1 MWAIFVLSTFFCC
14 VRLDASLLGGKTA
27 LKIDE
32 FNSDHFGQILERAN
46 LDCNRLDS
54 HLYWHKHEAVID
66 ATKQIVEG
74 VLYEFK
80 LRQRPTNCRET
91 DVLLKDVKQHGS
103 VCTITPD
110 SPIKLCSVRVWHR
123 PWKEPPM
130 EVTVNDYWLFTTDD
144 GIYRQIYQISGKDGS
159 ASVSW
164 DEEEIEELVDRFN
177 LESNTAFVYKFVN
190 TEVIQPEPPSSDGQ
204 SHIIVYLEETKCRKP
219 GEIEAF
225 SSVKE
230 SECFNQLTGNSFRC
244 RLIQNEGGKQ
254 MTRLGECQSSDM
266 KPSSMWRLYLAEQS
280 NASDVCQPEV
290 ANETV
295 NVENIQIFARSDVL
309 SVDNPDWEPVLQ
321 QYINQSVWE
330 YNRRSNCAYM
340 YKMHV
345 VKEVKH
351 EVILIRISYKPQQ
364 LSPPGILTFKL
375 LLQETDCRKNKGYL
389 ENMDK
394 FLKECQK
401 INMSKAIEQ
410 CKVSVK
416 PTKLGEFQQL
426 QFTIGECKRL
436 PSQFPIMLGSVKPM
450 NLEERKDP
458 LFQSVV
464 NQTVEQYNA
473 QSNSLY
479 LFDFEKLLEATVQT
493 VSGKRYLMNIT
504 LKATGCKRGSAETC
518 LSPSNTT
525 FMHCQVSVL
534 RKLWM
539 ASTTINFTKC
549 WESVLLLQPVVG
561 VWEEIATEKLSDQTL
576 ERVLENSLMAY
587 KKLYDNQ
594 SDYTLDYVTDARRL
608 KMDTRELDTFLL
620 HLKGKSTKENRLKC
634 HVKVLRENDAN
645 NGEMYFV
652 HNCLRKERR
661 ERLNPGSPRLMSE
674 EEMNSHKF
682 QTLTVKANKRF
693 NSMSNDTYFYR
704 AVRVTNA
711 STQIVSGILTQF
723 DIHLKKTVCSKEEN
737 EDIHGGFQ
745 SLKCGLSHSNLT
757 TLCKVK
763 FWEQP
768 WKGEETLEVMD
779 CNVKQPNI
787 NSIEVHSLTE
797 VLQSKAYFSEMLFRV
812 VSVFNLKTGH
822 SVLYQ
827 AHHVEE
833 LVQTVNTVY
842 FDLTHYGL
850 QSAHPGE
857 YKFKLILRPTK
868 CKKWSDAVHFYQNNL
883 VKCQASIRH
892 HVVTCGVKV
901 TREDNLQTREH
912 VELSGC
918 RYLYIGSW
926 LNRRALTNKELMDVK
941 FQEIVDRAVKTFN
954 LKTTSTHWYKLFV
967 VEDAAV
973 EQFSGK
979 LITFELLLMPSSC
992 RVEKINMSNETN
1004 STECGEMQN
1013 KMLISCQVRYW
1024 NRAWIE
1030 NQETI
1035 DVKDCAIITQP
1046 SKTRETG
1053 SSDWLVQKANRERC
1067 AESLLPRLIHIF
1079 NNRTNSIYIYDQR
1092 PKIHEIQEHP
1102 VPGTRL
1108 TFDLYLEPNLDHANC
1123 SVNNETESGCPL
1135 DKHFYTC
1142 KATYWARPWM
1152 DDELLE
1158 LTQCMM
1164 IEANLLKFYSQPF
1177 TGAKLALK
1185 EMKDQAIELYNTKLA
1200 NGYVFGSTNITNV
1213 SHEFAGGLKTTFILN
1228 MRPIA
1233 CKLEREK
1240 KGCDLSKTVVRAHC
1254 FVTVWYRPWMQQ
1266 TRQLFLTKCREYF
1279 DGGSSTKPQP
1289 LSNEERNTPEFKSML
1304 DTMLTMYK
1312 PDVPLT
1318 YEVEKILNA
1327 KVKVDNQWRNI
1338 TFNLFLKPNGCNQT
1352 LPNADDPRCVN
1363 WEKQDTVRCEA
1374 EVCDLAGDN
1383 GGKRLYL
1390 RNCQILWKRES
1401 KRPLNSDELLTTW
1414 FKESVQSAWKL
1425 QQSVRQQSNFY
1436 TVVDMEDATIERD
1449 QEEVVEYTLKFAET
1463 ECTKDVGEES
1473 FVHGVS
1479 ESCPVKNDPDKM
1491 SCRIVLTR
1499 KPNGYNHLKANCQAQ
1514 M

>member
-1 MWAIFVLSTFFCC
+1 MWSIFVLSTFLCC
-14 VRLDASLLGGKTA
+14 LRVDASLPGGKTP

-32 FNSDHFGQILERAN
+32 FNSNHFGQILKRAN
-46 LDCNRLDS
+46 LDCNRLDN
-54 HLYWHKHEAVID
+54 HPYWHKHEAVID

-80 LRQRPTNCRET
+80 LRQRPTNCRKT
-91 DVLLKDVKQHGS
+91 DVLLKDVKQHGP
-103 VCTITPD
+103 VCTITSD
-110 SPIKLCSVRVWHR
+110 SLIKLCSVRVWHR

-130 EVTVNDYWLFTTDD
+130 EVTVNDYWLFTADD
-144 GIYRQIYQISGKDGS
+144 GIYKQIYQISRKDGS
-159 ASVSW
+159 EGVSW
-164 DEEEIEELVDRFN
+164 DEAEIEELVDRFN
-177 LESNTAFVYKFVN
+177 LQSDVEFVYKLAN
-190 TEVIQPEPPSSDGQ
+190 TEVIHPEPPALDGQ
-204 SHIIVYLEETKCRKP
+204 SHIIVHLNETKCHKP
-219 GEIEAF
+219 GETEAF
-225 SSVKE
+225 SNVKE
-230 SECFNQLTGNSFRC
+230 NECFNQLTGNSFQC
-244 RLIQNEGGKQ
+244 KLIQNEGGKQ
-254 MTRLGECQSSDM
+254 MARLGECQSPDRNL
-266 KPSSMWRLYLAEQS
+266 SSMWRLYLAEQS
-280 NASDVCQPEV
+280 NVSDVCRPEEV
-290 ANETV
+290 TNETV
-295 NVENIQIFARSDVL
+295 NVEKIQIFARSDIL
-309 SVDNPDWEPVLQ
+309 SVDNSDWEPMLQ
-321 QYINQSVWE
+321 RYFNQSVWE

-351 EVILIRISYKPQQ
+351 E

-375 LLQETDCRKNKGYL
+375 LLQETDCKKNEGYL
-389 ENMDK
+389 ENMEK
-394 FLKECQK
+394 FLEECQK
-401 INMSKAIEQ
+401 INMSKPIEQ

-426 QFTIGECKRL
+426 QLTIDECKRL
-436 PSQFPIMLGSVKPM
+436 PSKFPIMLGSVKPM
-450 NLEERKDP
+450 NSEEREDP

-473 QSNSLY
+473 QSNSVY
-479 LFDFEKLLEATVQT
+479 LFDLENLLEATVQT

-525 FMHCQVSVL
+525 IMHCQVSVL
-534 RKLWM
+534 QKLWM
-539 ASTTINFTKC
+539 ASTKINFTNC

-561 VWEEIATEKLSDQTL
+561 VWEEIGTEKLSDQTF
-576 ERVLENSLMAY
+576 ERIVENSLMAY
-587 KKLYDNQ
+587 KNTYDNQ

-608 KMDTRELDTFLL
+608 KMDTRELDMFLL
-620 HLKGKSTKENRLKC
+620 HLKRKSTKENRLKC
-634 HVKVLRENDAN
+634 HVKVLRENDVD

-652 HNCLRKERR
+652 YDCLQKERR
-661 ERLNPGSPRLMSE
+661 GRINPGSPRLMSE
-674 EEMNSHKF
+674 EEMDSHKF
-682 QTLTVKANKRF
+682 QTLIVKANKRF
-693 NSMSNDTYFYR
+693 NSMSNDIYFHR
-704 AVRVTNA
+704 AIRATNG

-723 DIHLKKTVCSKEEN
+723 DMYLKKTVCSKKEN
-737 EDIHGGFQ
+737 DDIHGGFQ
-745 SLKCGLSHSNLT
+745 QLKCGLSHSNLT

-779 CNVKQPNI
+779 CNVKQPN
-787 NSIEVHSLTE
+787 NDSIEVHSLTE
-797 VLQSKAYFSEMLFRV
+797 SLQSKAYFNEMLSRV
-812 VSVFNLKTGH
+812 VSVFNLKTEN

-827 AHHVEE
+827 PHHVED
-833 LVQTVNTVY
+833 LVQTSTY
-842 FDLTHYGL
+842 
-850 QSAHPGE
+850 PGE

-868 CKKWSDAVHFYQNNL
+868 CKKWTDAIHFYQNNL
-883 VKCQASIRH
+883 TECQASIKH

-901 TREDNLQTREH
+901 TRDGNLQLEEH
-912 VELSGC
+912 VELSDC
-918 RYLYIGSW
+918 HYLYVGWW
-926 LNRRALTNKELMDVK
+926 LNRRALTSKELADVK
-941 FQEIVDRAVKTFN
+941 FQEIVDKAVKTFN
-954 LKTTSTHWYKLFV
+954 LKTTSKHWYKLFA

-979 LITFELLLMPSSC
+979 LITFELLLMRSSC
-992 RVEKINMSNETN
+992 RAEKINMSNETN

-1013 KMLISCQVRYW
+1013 KLLISCQVQYW
-1024 NRAWIE
+1024 NCAWIE
-1030 NQETI
+1030 DQETI
-1035 DVKDCAIITQP
+1035 DVKDCVIITQP
-1046 SKTRETG
+1046 SMTKETG
-1053 SSDWLVQKANRERC
+1053 SDDSPVQKADRERC
-1067 AESLLPRLIHIF
+1067 AESLLPRLLHMF
-1079 NNRTNSIYIYDQR
+1079 NNRTNLTYIYDQR
-1092 PKIHEIQEHP
+1092 PKIHELQKHP

-1123 SVNNETESGCPL
+1123 SVNNETESRCPL

-1152 DDELLE
+1152 NDELLE
-1158 LTQCMM
+1158 LKQCMM
-1164 IEANLLKFYSQPF
+1164 IEANLFKFYSQPYI
-1177 TGAKLALK
+1177 GAKRAVK
-1185 EMKDQAIELYNTKLA
+1185 EMKDQAIELYNAKLA
-1200 NGYVFGSTNITNV
+1200 NNYIFGSTNITNV
-1213 SHEFAGGLKTTFILN
+1213 SHEFTGGLKTTFTLN

-1233 CKLEREK
+1233 CKLKREE
-1240 KGCDLSKTVVRAHC
+1240 KGCDLPKTVVRAHC

-1289 LSNEERNTPEFKSML
+1289 LSNAERNTPEFKSML

-1312 PDVPLT
+1312 PPVPLT

-1327 KVKVDNQWRNI
+1327 KVNVDNRWRNI

-1425 QQSVRQQSNFY
+1425 QQSVRQEANFY
-1436 TVVDMEDATIERD
+1436 AIVDMEDATIERD
-1449 QEEVVEYTLKFAET
+1449 QEEVVEYTLKFVET
-1463 ECTKDVGEES
+1463 ECAKDTGEES
-1473 FVHGVS
+1473 FVNGVS
-1479 ESCPVKNDPDKM
+1479 ESCPIKDDPDKM

-1499 KPNGYNHLKANCQAQ
+1499 KPNGYHHLKANCQAQ